1 MFPYISFNYSQ
12 YILLLAVAIIFYN
25 NSLNIIGKKKRV
37 YPYIIQLIVTIAVPL
52 LTYQAQK
59 MLSIYSYP
67 VMPYVIFSLII
78 YVLLIIVLKS
88 FASIRNGM
96 FNIRDIIILA
106 LTLITVCAVFTVTMK
121 MQLTSGSLLILLLL
135 CILIFLIYELALSL
149 YMANSNKK
157 YADKLQEQLTSG
169 EDYIK
174 NVSMLDRQIRS
185 IKHDMNNQLQVLSG
199 LINNGQFNEA
209 SDFLKQYG
217 IGLEKTIDYINT
229 NNPVINTL
237 INSKIAYAKSEN
249 IITAIDITKDIKPM
263 TGNDLCSIIG
273 NVIDNAIEAELH
285 EEESLRPVSYTHL
298 TLPTILR
305 V

>member
-1 MFPYISFNYSQ
+1 
-12 YILLLAVAIIFYN
+12 
-25 NSLNIIGKKKRV
+25 
-37 YPYIIQLIVTIAVPL
+37 
-52 LTYQAQK
+52 
-59 MLSIYSYP
+59 
-67 VMPYVIFSLII
+67 
-78 YVLLIIVLKS
+78 
-88 FASIRNGM
+88 
-96 FNIRDIIILA
+96 
-106 LTLITVCAVFTVTMK
+106 
-121 MQLTSGSLLILLLL
+121 
-135 CILIFLIYELALSL
+135 
-149 YMANSNKK
+149 MANSNKK

-273 NVIDNAIEAELH
+273 NVIDNAIESELH
-285 EEESLRPVSYTHL
+285 EEESLRQLHIQAYWDDEEMVFHVSNYINETVLDRNSGLATTKEDKNSHGL
-298 TLPTILR
+298 GTNIVKSLAKRNSGTCDYYETDNEFHCEIR
-305 V
+305 W

>member
-106 LTLITVCAVFTVTMK
+106 LTLITVCAVFTENAAYIGQSADSSFIVHTDISYIRTGFVT
-121 MQLTSGSLLILLLL
+121 
-135 CILIFLIYELALSL
+135 IY
-149 YMANSNKK
+149 
-157 YADKLQEQLTSG
+157 G
-169 EDYIK
+169 
-174 NVSMLDRQIRS
+174 
-185 IKHDMNNQLQVLSG
+185 
-199 LINNGQFNEA
+199 
-209 SDFLKQYG
+209 KQQ
-217 IGLEKTIDYINT
+217 
-229 NNPVINTL
+229 
-237 INSKIAYAKSEN
+237 
-249 IITAIDITKDIKPM
+249 
-263 TGNDLCSIIG
+263 
-273 NVIDNAIEAELH
+273 
-285 EEESLRPVSYTHL
+285 
-298 TLPTILR
+298 
-305 V
+305 

>member
-96 FNIRDIIILA
+96 FNIRDIIILDYRMCRIYSDYENA
-106 LTLITVCAVFTVTMK
+106 AYIRQPADSSFIVHTDISYIRTGFVT
-121 MQLTSGSLLILLLL
+121 
-135 CILIFLIYELALSL
+135 IY
-149 YMANSNKK
+149 
-157 YADKLQEQLTSG
+157 G
-169 EDYIK
+169 
-174 NVSMLDRQIRS
+174 
-185 IKHDMNNQLQVLSG
+185 
-199 LINNGQFNEA
+199 
-209 SDFLKQYG
+209 KQQ
-217 IGLEKTIDYINT
+217 
-229 NNPVINTL
+229 
-237 INSKIAYAKSEN
+237 
-249 IITAIDITKDIKPM
+249 
-263 TGNDLCSIIG
+263 
-273 NVIDNAIEAELH
+273 
-285 EEESLRPVSYTHL
+285 
-298 TLPTILR
+298 
-305 V
+305 

>member
-1 MFPYISFNYSQ
+1 
-12 YILLLAVAIIFYN
+12 
-25 NSLNIIGKKKRV
+25 
-37 YPYIIQLIVTIAVPL
+37 
-52 LTYQAQK
+52 

-106 LTLITVCAVFTVTMK
+106 LTFIIVYAVFTVTMK

-263 TGNDLCSIIG
+263 TGNDLLST
-273 NVIDNAIEAELH
+273 AE
-285 EEESLRPVSYTHL
+285 RK
-298 TLPTILR
+298 
-305 V
+305 